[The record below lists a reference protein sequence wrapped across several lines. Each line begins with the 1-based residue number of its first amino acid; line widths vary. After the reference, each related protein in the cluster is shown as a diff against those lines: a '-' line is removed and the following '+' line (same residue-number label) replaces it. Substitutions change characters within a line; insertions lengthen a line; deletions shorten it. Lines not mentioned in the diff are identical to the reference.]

1 VNAPVRAVVWDWN
14 GTLLDDVEASLTTM
28 NTVLQEYGRPALDD
42 ADNYR
47 ATFGFPVREFYRRVG
62 FEDEEVFLD
71 ASRRYLE
78 LFPVHVADARPTR
91 GADEALR
98 RIADHGIRQ
107 VLISATTQDRLH
119 EQVGPHDLADHFEDV
134 LGISCGAENPS
145 KLAVVA
151 GWLRSSGLDPRDV
164 VMVGDTNHDEQIAE
178 ALAVQFIRFSNGHQ
192 LAPERTPWPLAHS
205 LSEVAD
211 RVLSEDV

>member
-1 VNAPVRAVVWDWN
+1 M
-14 GTLLDDVEASLTTM
+14 LDDVEASLTTM
-28 NTVLQEYGRPALDD
+28 NTVLQEYDRPALDD

-71 ASRRYLE
+71 ASRRSLE

-192 LAPERTPWPLAHS
+192 LDPERTPWPLAHS